1 MSRILIVEDEPD
13 IAAALQEDLRLEGH
27 EVEVVGDGEAA
38 LERARSDPFD
48 LVVLDVMLP
57 GVDGVDVC
65 RAVRQAGIET
75 PIMLLTA
82 KYQVPLVSGGD
93 MRLVMITNSSG
104 FGGGLKEM

>member
-48 LVVLDVMLP
+48 LFVLDVMLP
-57 GVDGVDVC
+57 GVDGLMC
-65 RAVRQAGIET
+65 AVLCGSRGS
-75 PIMLLTA
+75 
-82 KYQVPLVSGGD
+82 KRRSCC
-93 MRLVMITNSSG
+93 
-104 FGGGLKEM
+104 